1 MNENIVVEQ
10 PKKSGTFLKVVLIII
25 TIVAIIAAVAMG
37 LLYYNAITNLE
48 LVREKNIELGQ
59 DRDKYKEQAAEYEIQ
74 IQGFEQEVADLT
86 KQLAESQAILETPII
101 AGQEQPSDT
110 NTGDGDTN
118 TTAGEDGDKT
128 TDTKTEEPKETID
141 LTNVKTL
148 DVKPDELY
156 EEGVAYTVT
165 VKGANLRSGPST
177 DYRTVLSVYQG
188 NEITAYAEKGE
199 WLLIK
204 TSAGGFGWVKNTLVA
219 KK

>member
-25 TIVAIIAAVAMG
+25 TIIAIIAAVAMG
-37 LLYYNAITNLE
+37 LLYYNAITNLD
-48 LVREKNIELGQ
+48 LVREKNIELGT

-74 IQGFEQEVADLT
+74 IQGYEQEIEDLT
-86 KQLAESQAILETPII
+86 KQLAESQAILETPIL
-101 AGQEQPSDT
+101 AGQEQEQS
-110 NTGDGDTN
+110 TG
-118 TTAGEDGDKT
+118 
-128 TDTKTEEPKETID
+128 TDTDTDTDTGNDENTDTETAKSTID

-148 DVKPDELY
+148 DVKPDDLF

-177 DYRTVLSVYQG
+177 NYRTVLSVYQG
-188 NEITAYAEKGE
+188 NAITAYAESGD

-204 TSAGGFGWVKNTLVA
+204 TDAGGFGWIKNTLVA
-219 KK
+219 KS

>member
-25 TIVAIIAAVAMG
+25 TIIAVIAAVAMG
-37 LLYYNAITNLE
+37 LLYYNAITNLD

-74 IQGFEQEVADLT
+74 IQGYEQEIADLT

-101 AGQEQPSDT
+101 AGQEQTQEGTDNGT
-110 NTGDGDTN
+110 N
-118 TTAGEDGDKT
+118 AGEGT
-128 TDTKTEEPKETID
+128 GTQTPGNTEEPKDTID

-148 DVKPDELY
+148 DVKPDDLF

-188 NEITAYAEKGE
+188 NEITAYAESGE

-204 TSAGGFGWVKNTLVA
+204 TDAGGFGWIKNTLVA